1 MPVNPSSHR
10 ARPGRPAVLSREQ
23 VLAAALR
30 IVDEDGLERLTMRRL
45 GADLGC
51 DPMAIYHHVPD
62 KSALMDG
69 LVEMILAA
77 VRLPAPTGRWDDDL
91 RAIAHAVRAT
101 FLAHPRAIGFL
112 GTRPPATE
120 AAFDVFE
127 AVARTLLGAG
137 FTAEQAAD
145 GVDCAARVIVGHTLT
160 EAGRPPGG
168 DLDGGEAAHEEAQQ
182 QLPPERFPALDAIAR
197 AGVRHSAD
205 RLFELALDG
214 LVLALREQRA
224 VP

>member
-1 MPVNPSSHR
+1 M
-10 ARPGRPAVLSREQ
+10 
-23 VLAAALR
+23 
-30 IVDEDGLERLTMRRL
+30 
-45 GADLGC
+45 LGC

-91 RAIAHAVRAT
+91 
-101 FLAHPRAIGFL
+101 PRSPTPCGPPSWRTPGPSVSWAPDPL
-112 GTRPPATE
+112 RPRPPSTCSRPWP
-120 AAFDVFE
+120 
-127 AVARTLLGAG
+127 ARCSAPVSPPNRPP
-137 FTAEQAAD
+137 TAWTAP
-145 GVDCAARVIVGHTLT
+145 ARVIVGHTLT
-160 EAGRPPGG
+160 EGGRPPGG

-214 LVLALREQRA
+214 LVLTLREQRA